1 MPKVTKR
8 KRNHW
13 QIQREEKEKLE
24 QKIKQLEEINNR
36 LNREREIL
44 EERINTERGIWNN
57 QKNELEEENMELQ
70 IELKAKQ
77 IENGR
82 LKEENEI
89 REEVIRNMGNQLQT
103 LEREYRKLSFRGFYA
118 INHEFVPLH
127 MFLPLIMKVS

>member
-1 MPKVTKR
+1 MPKITKR
-8 KRNHW
+8 RRNHW
-13 QIQREEKEKLE
+13 QIQKEEKGKLK

-57 QKNELEEENMELQ
+57 RKNELEEENMELQ

-82 LKEENEI
+82 LKEENKI

-103 LEREYRKLSFRGFYA
+103 LERKYRKLSFRGFYA
-118 INHEFVPLH
+118 RKWKNQ
-127 MFLPLIMKVS
+127 